1 MHHTGLFERGH
12 DSNYTE
18 YISLALQIY
27 ISAVGSRLLLKWEA
41 GTGESWPVFGT
52 RMEWLAGLS
61 YIDRIQHLYSI
72 MFHIDSKSTI

>member
-1 MHHTGLFERGH
+1 MHHTGLCERGH

-27 ISAVGSRLLLKWEA
+27 ISAVGSRLILTWEA

-52 RMEWLAGLS
+52 RME
-61 YIDRIQHLYSI
+61 
-72 MFHIDSKSTI
+72 